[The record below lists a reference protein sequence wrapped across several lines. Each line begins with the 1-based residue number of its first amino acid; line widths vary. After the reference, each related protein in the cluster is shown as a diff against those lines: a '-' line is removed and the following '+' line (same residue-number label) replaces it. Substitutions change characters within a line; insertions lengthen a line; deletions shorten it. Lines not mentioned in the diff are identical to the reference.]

1 MGFLDKMKQAKDM
14 YGNMKKIQQELDKI
28 ECSGSSSSGKII
40 AVVKGNHYIK
50 SIKIDDSL
58 KSSSSNLE
66 NLIVEAINDGHKN
79 VDKEIKSKMGNMM
92 NMGGMKLPF

>member
-1 MGFLDKMKQAKDM
+1 MIVL
-14 YGNMKKIQQELDKI
+14 N
-28 ECSGSSSSGKII
+28 
-40 AVVKGNHYIK
+40 
-50 SIKIDDSL
+50 
-58 KSSSSNLE
+58 SNLE

>member
-1 MGFLDKMKQAKDM
+1 M
-14 YGNMKKIQQELDKI
+14 
-28 ECSGSSSSGKII
+28 
-40 AVVKGNHYIK
+40 VKGNHHIK

-92 NMGGMKLPF
+92 NMGGMELPF

>member
-1 MGFLDKMKQAKDM
+1 M
-14 YGNMKKIQQELDKI
+14 
-28 ECSGSSSSGKII
+28 
-40 AVVKGNHYIK
+40 VKGNHHIK

-58 KSSSSNLE
+58 KSPSSNLE

-92 NMGGMKLPF
+92 KMGGMKLPF

>member
-14 YGNMKKIQQELDKI
+14 YGNMKKIQDELDKI
-28 ECSGSSSSGKII
+28 ECKGTACNEKII
-40 AVVKGNHYIK
+40 AIVKGNHHIK
-50 SIKIDDSL
+50 DIIIDDTL
-58 KSSSSNLE
+58 KNSSSNLE
-66 NLIVEAINDGHKN
+66 RFIVEAINNGHKN

>member
-28 ECSGSSSSGKII
+28 ECTGTACSGKVI
-40 AVVKGNHYIK
+40 AVIKGNHHIK
-50 SIKIDDSL
+50 SISIDDSL
-58 KSSSSNLE
+58 KCTSSNLE
-66 NLIVEAINDGHKN
+66 KFVIEAINDGHQN
-79 VDKEIKSKMGNMM
+79 VDREIKSKMGNMM